1 MRIDGG
7 YFWHK
12 RDRPIGR
19 DCFMWYFP
27 FKRDYFNFPFKG
39 EGTVLCGAFP
49 LRDYFNFPF
58 KGEGTVLCGAFPLRD
73 YGGLIG
79 DRRGTKNGTPCIR
92 TNEKGLTL

>member
-49 LRDYFNFPF
+49 LRDY
-58 KGEGTVLCGAFPLRD
+58 E
-73 YGGLIG
+73 GLIG